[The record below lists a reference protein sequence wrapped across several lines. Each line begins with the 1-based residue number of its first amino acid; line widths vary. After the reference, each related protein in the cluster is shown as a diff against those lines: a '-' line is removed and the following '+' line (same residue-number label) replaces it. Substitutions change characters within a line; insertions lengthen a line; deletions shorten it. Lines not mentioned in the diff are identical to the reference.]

1 MEPLKLALEW
11 LKKNWIILAVAGA
24 VAFLGWQH
32 FVQKAMTDK
41 MAEENRLQFER
52 YTRDLQEMEEVHQR
66 ELAAQQEINQRLEQN
81 LTRVEN
87 EYTTRMTELES
98 RLRTRRQTFVR
109 ETAGNP
115 EEMARRVRERLGWS
129 GGTQ

>member
-11 LKKNWIILAVAGA
+11 LKKNWIILVVAGA
-24 VAFLGWQH
+24 VIFVGWQH
-32 FVQKAMTDK
+32 FAQKAMTDK

-52 YTRDLQEMEEVHQR
+52 YTRDLQEMQGAHQR
-66 ELAAQQEINQRLEQN
+66 ELAAQQAINQHLQEN
-81 LTRVEN
+81 LTRVET
-87 EYTTRMTELES
+87 EYTTRLSELEG

-115 EEMARRVRERLGWS
+115 DEMARRVRERLGWS
-129 GGTQ
+129 GDSQ